1 VSVVSNSDGGGSA
14 SGPTVTNPV
23 PTQAPLVTDT
33 GHQAFLLLAGEVIG
47 VFVLAFVASLND
59 RLAVIIMAVFVILW
73 LIWIMN
79 NAGSGGVLQRWGSK
93 VGL

>member
-1 VSVVSNSDGGGSA
+1 MSTLGSDGGGTS
-14 SGPTVTNPV
+14 SSTVTNPI
-23 PTQAPLVTDT
+23 PKDAAPATDT

-47 VFVLAFVASLND
+47 VFILAFVASLND
-59 RLAVIIMAVFVILW
+59 RLAVVIMAVFVVLW